1 MKAKTPKEVLI
12 AARYIIDTV
21 GFCKKATA
29 RDRQGNVTSCN
40 EGNLSNIDAVC
51 ISGAL
56 QLVNTGCYERG
67 IAINIL
73 ADICSANYHRDFISF
88 NDHRDITKEE
98 VLKVF
103 DLAIEEANSHDQ

>member
-12 AARYIIDTV
+12 AARHIIDTV
-21 GFCKKATA
+21 GFCKKFTA
-29 RDRQGNVTSCN
+29 RDRQGNATFCS

-51 ISGAL
+51 MLGAL
-56 QLVNTGCYERG
+56 QLVNADYYERG

-73 ADICSANYHRDFISF
+73 DDICSANYSCNFVSF
-88 NDHRDITKEE
+88 NDHKDTTKEE

-103 DLAIEEANSHDQ
+103 DLAIEDTLT